1 MIIYYHYSELIK
13 RQERQGTESYN
24 PKVRKMFLKNCFLL
38 ALLSVG
44 IGSIT
49 IPNKAVLIEK
59 FGTILEPESVIFH
72 HENVMYFSV
81 GVRLSLAIDPLQAG
95 ERKSGCNIGK
105 IEKKTL
111 LESVQ
116 KEVED
121 YFKYLPKTFNM
132 IGGHYCHGTEI
143 DCMLLENKWD
153 SKNFIDEDDLENEDT
168 IIDMDGNT
176 FLEASN
182 RSINAH
188 KRKKRQ
194 ALIGTFVI
202 GGLTAAAIGLYNYV
216 SNKEVQHHLEAID
229 SHIKSD
235 DYKVYSLESNQKQY
249 IEKSNNLFIKMYQGF
264 LNNEK
269 HLLELLCNASTAAE
283 IETAGLSYS
292 TMLDNY
298 KSAINLAME
307 GKVTDFLVT
316 HSLLE
321 KMLSNKPELEG
332 TVYSIDPGLFYI
344 SSTSMLT
351 KVDPS
356 HNTAYFLITTPILK
370 QEDVS
375 PLYRVTNFG
384 WIENNMVIHLKLPEF
399 VYYLTDVRKGAK
411 MIASPDLSKCQ
422 NKKGLYICNLK
433 ETSMDDGTNCLQH
446 ILHANDTK
454 GCKIVTRMSSHHCM
468 YKVLK
473 SGIGVFGCDKIGKG
487 TTVRGMSSWKSIDID
502 PNFFHFFPYS
512 GFESITVGSS
522 TITSK
527 KTYMRVFKKT
537 KLSLPAVN
545 ISPYTHLMLPGVEH
559 EIEELEH
566 FRKNISS
573 SFLGRIQNSA
583 SEHSSWFLWV
593 TSLTTLGTLIWFI
606 YYIYRRLKKCTNSEK
621 VTDGE
626 TRFYLRDGRGISL
639 L

>member
-1 MIIYYHYSELIK
+1 MSLD
-13 RQERQGTESYN
+13 
-24 PKVRKMFLKNCFLL
+24 C
-38 ALLSVG
+38 
-44 IGSIT
+44 IT
-49 IPNKAVLIEK
+49 IPNKAVLIER

-72 HENVMYFSV
+72 HESVMYFSV

-95 ERKSGCNIGK
+95 ESKSGCNIAK
-105 IEKKTL
+105 MEKKTL

-153 SKNFIDEDDLENEDT
+153 AKNFIDEDDLGAEDT
-168 IIDMDGNT
+168 IVDLDGETYLKSTNQ
-176 FLEASN
+176 
-182 RSINAH
+182 SITSR
-188 KRKKRQ
+188 KRRKRQ

-229 SHIKSD
+229 SHIRSD

-269 HLLELLCNASTAAE
+269 HLLELLCNASSAAE
-283 IETAGLSYS
+283 IETAGLAYS

-298 KSAINLAME
+298 KVAINQAME

-316 HSLLE
+316 HSLLQ
-321 KMLSNKPELEG
+321 KMIQNKPELEG

-384 WIENNMVIHLKLPEF
+384 WVENNMVLHLKMPEF
-399 VYYLTDVRKGAK
+399 VYYLTDVKRGAK

-454 GCKIVTRMSSHHCM
+454 GCKIVTKMSSHHCT

-473 SGIGVFGCDKIGKG
+473 SGVGVFGCDTVGKG
-487 TTVRGMSSWKSIDID
+487 TTVRGISSWKSLSVD

-537 KLSLPAVN
+537 KMSLPTVD
-545 ISPYTHLMLPGVEH
+545 ISPYAHLMLPGVEH
-559 EIEELEH
+559 EIEELEN

-573 SFLGRIQNSA
+573 SIIGKIQTTA
-583 SEHSSWFLWV
+583 GEHSSWFLWV
-593 TSLTTLGTLIWFI
+593 TSLTTLGTIVWVI
-606 YYIYRRLKKCTNSEK
+606 YYIYRKLIGCRVGEEVSDSEP
-621 VTDGE
+621 
-626 TRFYLRDGRGISL
+626 RFYLRDGRGISL